1 MQDAQKGGIFREEV
15 GCDGSLEGWEGPRR
29 RVEERSW
36 TFCSCPGPQGLAQAV
51 LGSLTGPSP
60 PLPRGEAGLWGW
72 ESNEEEGSCFLHMK
86 GKGREEE
93 TGFC

>member
-1 MQDAQKGGIFREEV
+1 MRWEPGRMGRTKTESGGEELDILQLPWSP
-15 GCDGSLEGWEGPRR
+15 GTSPG
-29 RVEERSW
+29 
-36 TFCSCPGPQGLAQAV
+36 CPGFSHRAF
-51 LGSLTGPSP
+51 P
-60 PLPRGEAGLWGW
+60 PGGEAGLWGW